1 MKTIHNNKKET
12 QGMLIKEHKPK
23 PKEHIVLSFVIDGRG
38 YFGFEI
44 QQHKPKPKEHIVFS
58 FDF

>member
-12 QGMLIKEHKPK
+12 QGILIKEYKPK
-23 PKEHIVLSFVIDGRG
+23 PKEHIVSFVIDGRG